1 MALNILDKY
10 GLKEVFDVTWS
21 KIGENGE
28 IGAPVLYSDTLKVS
42 TVEQTAENVAARGG
56 KG

>member
-1 MALNILDKY
+1 MANILEAY

-21 KIGENGE
+21 KIGADGN

-42 TVEQTAENVAARGG
+42 TVEQTADNVSARGG